1 MRGNQLHR
9 GPQTIHRKK
18 RANPLCDFP
27 PSVNSLAVDRLVIN
41 LAELPDEGQNFAGE
55 LPVEL
60 FELSGKDVRALSP
73 LTFQIRAQQFENEL
87 LIMGFLE
94 AAFEFTCARTLVR
107 FKKTITLENAALSLE
122 INGSSE
128 VDPSDE
134 LREELLLE
142 FPSYPRCDEGDDP
155 IPCEIDPQY
164 LAVDNR
170 SEGDVESPP
179 TPQGDSRWGAL
190 DALEEP
196 DKES

>member
-1 MRGNQLHR
+1 
-9 GPQTIHRKK
+9 
-18 RANPLCDFP
+18 
-27 PSVNSLAVDRLVIN
+27 
-41 LAELPDEGQNFAGE
+41 
-55 LPVEL
+55 
-60 FELSGKDVRALSP
+60 
-73 LTFQIRAQQFENEL
+73 
-87 LIMGFLE
+87 MGFLE

-107 FKKTITLENAALSLE
+107 FKKRSPSKMLHFPWKSTDLRKLT
-122 INGSSE
+122 
-128 VDPSDE
+128 PSDE

>member
-1 MRGNQLHR
+1 M
-9 GPQTIHRKK
+9 
-18 RANPLCDFP
+18 
-27 PSVNSLAVDRLVIN
+27 DRLVIN
-41 LAELPDEGQNFAGE
+41 LADLPEEGLDLAGE

-73 LTFQIRAQQFENEL
+73 LSYRIRAQCFENEL
-87 LIMGFLE
+87 LLMGFLE
-94 AAFEFTCARTLVR
+94 AAFEFTCARTLIR

-122 INGSSE
+122 INGSAE
-128 VDPSDE
+128 IDPSDA

-142 FPSYPRCDEGDDP
+142 FPSYPRCDEADDP
-155 IPCEIDPQY
+155 IPCEIDPRY

-179 TPQGDSRWGAL
+179 APQGDSRWGAL

-196 DKES
+196 DQES